1 MRPEMLIRFAKCIG
15 VIFVASLVAVNA
27 QAQRPGEAAY
37 SPTTDRVAIQSV
49 SAVLS
54 GSASADERLQAIESL
69 YDKEVMPSEANLSA
83 LEQLADRGSSIQER
97 VAAIRVYALLYSPEN
112 PPAEN
117 ERLRARLRALAQSEQ
132 KSVASTAILRYSRLP
147 YSDDTESLLDLNFSR
162 GFLNDDDLQGELAH
176 MFPFVPPE
184 RQIHLLER
192 LDLGNSGYA
201 LDVLASLMKPAT
213 ARSRLSSAT
222 RQKLIDVMLRHQP
235 GFSVAIGEFSLKEA
249 ITFSD
254 WLHVLASLYSE
265 ASISSYENV
274 ILAYLDGPA
283 ANPKRAISFFA
294 SPEGKAASGRI
305 GYTKLKPIFEK
316 ISKYADSL
324 PYPQHSAIR
333 DFSLSALRLRNQIG
347 P

>member
-1 MRPEMLIRFAKCIG
+1 
-15 VIFVASLVAVNA
+15 
-27 QAQRPGEAAY
+27 
-37 SPTTDRVAIQSV
+37 
-49 SAVLS
+49 
-54 GSASADERLQAIESL
+54 
-69 YDKEVMPSEANLSA
+69 
-83 LEQLADRGSSIQER
+83 
-97 VAAIRVYALLYSPEN
+97 
-112 PPAEN
+112 
-117 ERLRARLRALAQSEQ
+117 
-132 KSVASTAILRYSRLP
+132 
-147 YSDDTESLLDLNFSR
+147 
-162 GFLNDDDLQGELAH
+162 
-176 MFPFVPPE
+176 
-184 RQIHLLER
+184 
-192 LDLGNSGYA
+192 
-201 LDVLASLMKPAT
+201 
-213 ARSRLSSAT
+213 
-222 RQKLIDVMLRHQP
+222 
-235 GFSVAIGEFSLKEA
+235 LKEA

-305 GYTKLKPIFEK
+305 GYTKLKSIFEK